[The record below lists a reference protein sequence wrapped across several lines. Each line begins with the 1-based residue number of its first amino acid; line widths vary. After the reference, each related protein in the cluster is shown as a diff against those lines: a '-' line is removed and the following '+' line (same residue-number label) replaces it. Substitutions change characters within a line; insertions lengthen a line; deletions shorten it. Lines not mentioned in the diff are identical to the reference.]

1 MGLEELENKLYENNN
16 GEIAEVIS
24 LVRQCVGVLYETVLW
39 VAQIG
44 NAIPVRDQILLLYES
59 WHELFLVGLFN
70 KLRTTPIQQTLPGLQ
85 ISGALEDQW
94 YIITTVLNKLKG
106 FKLDLVAMGRFKQLV
121 FLRYDAHG
129 MQYPCSV
136 HIENL
141 QTQAQMMLR
150 EHLLY
155 DNLKFGKMLL
165 TVGDLRDVEARS
177 VRSIFFHHCPNF
189 EGLLQAII
197 TEVFRIHPVPLCRR
211 YN

>member
-121 FLRYDAHG
+121 FLRYG
-129 MQYPCSV
+129 MANREILLHSFGWFQFRFCSRRRTWNAV
-136 HIENL
+136 
-141 QTQAQMMLR
+141 
-150 EHLLY
+150 
-155 DNLKFGKMLL
+155 
-165 TVGDLRDVEARS
+165 S
-177 VRSIFFHHCPNF
+177 VLS
-189 EGLLQAII
+189 
-197 TEVFRIHPVPLCRR
+197 T
-211 YN
+211 Y